1 MNIFSNAFSR
11 RLSLALLAALL
22 SLGGTV
28 TAGENRLPPVFSRY
42 ETPPVADSAVV
53 RDRQVVRSTAVRIDR
68 QLLTAPQ
75 ADATAQQS
83 LLLNLFDDAQ
93 FVAELDRVERSAR
106 GVVWIGHLRGIELSQ
121 VVMVVSGE
129 IVSGNIT
136 LPAGRY
142 HVRFMG
148 NGVHEVQKID
158 SSLFPE
164 DESHVP
170 VPNLLGES
178 LPPPELPAGTQADD
192 GSLIDVMVV
201 YTATARAAAGGT
213 AAMQSLIDLAVSET
227 NQAYQN
233 SGVTQRIRLVHSVE
247 AAYTET
253 VTDPLGDALDCI
265 TSTSDGCL
273 DNIHALRDTYAADL
287 VSFWLESG
295 GGYCGLGWMQAT
307 VSASFASNGFS
318 TVARSCATG
327 YYSFG
332 HELGHNMGARHDV
345 YVDPASTPYSYAH
358 GYTYTAASS
367 PWRTIMAYNNAC
379 SAVGK
384 NCTRIPYW
392 SNPSLTYGGVSM
404 GNATANNRTT
414 LNNTAYTV
422 ANFRTAA
429 AKKKARTPPLMLLLE

>member
-1 MNIFSNAFSR
+1 MNIYSR
-11 RLSLALLAALL
+11 CLFMPFIGALLFFSEVSA
-22 SLGGTV
+22 TE
-28 TAGENRLPPVFSRY
+28 ENRLPAVFSRF
-42 ETPPVADSAVV
+42 EVLPAADSAVV
-53 RDRQVVRSTAVRIDR
+53 RDRQVVRSSAVQIDR
-68 QLLTAPQ
+68 RLLTSPLADKAPQ
-75 ADATAQQS
+75 QAI
-83 LLLNLFDDAQ
+83 LLNLFDDVQ
-93 FVAELDRVERSAR
+93 FVAELERIERSAR
-106 GVVWIGHLRGIELSQ
+106 GTTWIGRLRGIELSQ
-121 VVMVVSGE
+121 VVMAVSGE
-129 IVSGNIT
+129 IVAGNISM
-136 LPAGRY
+136 PAGRY

-170 VPNLLGES
+170 VPHILKEMLN
-178 LPPPELPAGTQADD
+178 PPEHLAGTQADD
-192 GSLIDVMVV
+192 GSLVDVMVA

-213 AAMQSLIDLAVSET
+213 AAMQTLINLAVSET

-233 SGVTQRIRLVHSVE
+233 SGVTQRVRLVHSVE
-247 AAYTET
+247 VAYSET
-253 VTDPLGDALDCI
+253 GTDPLGDALDCI

-287 VSFWLESG
+287 VSFWLEDG
-295 GGYCGLGWMQAT
+295 GGYCGLGWMMT
-307 VSASFASNGFS
+307 SASPAFASNGFS

-345 YVDPASTPYSYAH
+345 YVDSASTPYSYAH
-358 GYTYTAASS
+358 GYTYSAAAS
-367 PWRTIMAYNNAC
+367 PWRTVMAYNNAC

-414 LNNTAYTV
+414 LNNTAWTV
-422 ANFRTAA
+422 ANFRTAQTR
-429 AKKKARTPPLMLLLE
+429 KKARTPPMMFLLE